1 MKKSSLSYDC
11 QTKVKMGVIIV
22 ALLAATST
30 FALAEGCQF
39 YPLGEYLRF
48 VRVPESLPVGDEVL
62 LVEVHPRRNLT
73 IQPVDQINSY
83 LSATVYVEDVN
94 DHGPTFVDA
103 PYHVNVDELTPTGLT
118 VFRGIHAVDMDKP
131 NTPNSEIIY
140 SLTGG
145 NTGSKFS
152 LEMQGQR
159 PALVLKKG
167 LDYDQGDKQFK
178 LIVTAML
185 QQYNVLIN

>member
-1 MKKSSLSYDC
+1 
-11 QTKVKMGVIIV
+11 
-22 ALLAATST
+22 
-30 FALAEGCQF
+30 
-39 YPLGEYLRF
+39 
-48 VRVPESLPVGDEVL
+48 
-62 LVEVHPRRNLT
+62 
-73 IQPVDQINSY
+73 
-83 LSATVYVEDVN
+83 
-94 DHGPTFVDA
+94 
-103 PYHVNVDELTPTGLT
+103 
-118 VFRGIHAVDMDKP
+118 MDKP

-178 LIVTAML
+178 LIVTAM
-185 QQYNVLIN
+185 VCIKF